1 MELPVEET
9 EGGSISP
16 LPPGGEIAFEH
27 VSVSYGNRQVLHNI
41 TFSLHPGEIVCLTG
55 ESGRGKTTL
64 VKALLQMVEYTGNI
78 SIGGV
83 DCRKIPLS
91 VLRRHISLCPE
102 HGDLFPLTVSENSR
116 LGTPAASEA
125 EIASAMEQAALREEA
140 GLLQREAGDNGSLL
154 SGGQRQ
160 KVSLARALVKDAPF
174 LILDEPTAALD
185 TESEAQVLQ
194 TMEALKQAGKGLL
207 VITHRA
213 STAQAADRIICL

>member
-1 MELPVEET
+1 
-9 EGGSISP
+9 
-16 LPPGGEIAFEH
+16 
-27 VSVSYGNRQVLHNI
+27 
-41 TFSLHPGEIVCLTG
+41 
-55 ESGRGKTTL
+55 
-64 VKALLQMVEYTGNI
+64 MVEYTGNI

-102 HGDLFPLTVSENSR
+102 HGDLFPLTVSENIR

>member
-1 MELPVEET
+1 M
-9 EGGSISP
+9 
-16 LPPGGEIAFEH
+16 
-27 VSVSYGNRQVLHNI
+27 
-41 TFSLHPGEIVCLTG
+41 
-55 ESGRGKTTL
+55 
-64 VKALLQMVEYTGNI
+64 
-78 SIGGV
+78 
-83 DCRKIPLS
+83 
-91 VLRRHISLCPE
+91 
-102 HGDLFPLTVSENSR
+102 
-116 LGTPAASEA
+116 
-125 EIASAMEQAALREEA
+125 
-140 GLLQREAGDNGSLL
+140 QREAGDNGSLL